1 MELSTALQMIL
12 DALGDS
18 VAELDEPLGVI
29 REACMK
35 ESVQDTEEQD
45 TEDWKSKYEDL
56 LGKYKERFVDLVTG
70 SNKGT
75 TSGEETV
82 LPEVNSLTFD
92 DIQMFDGSTE

>member
-1 MELSTALQMIL
+1 MELSAALQMIL

-35 ESVQDTEEQD
+35 ESVQDTE
-45 TEDWKSKYEDL
+45 DWKSKYDDL

-70 SNKGT
+70 SNKET
-75 TSGEETV
+75 TSDEETV

>member
-1 MELSTALQMIL
+1 MDLSTALQIIL

-29 REACMK
+29 RETCMK
-35 ESVQDTEEQD
+35 GSMQD

-56 LGKYKERFVDLVTG
+56 YDKYKKRFVDLTTG
-70 SNKGT
+70 GNKET

-82 LPEVNSLTFD
+82 LPEINSLTFD
-92 DIQMFDGSTE
+92 DIKMFDGSTE

>member
-1 MELSTALQMIL
+1 MDLSTALETIL

-35 ESVQDTEEQD
+35 ESAEDM
-45 TEDWKSKYEDL
+45 EDWKSKYEDL
-56 LGKYKERFVDLVTG
+56 LKKYKERFVNLVTG
-70 SNKGT
+70 DNKEN

-92 DIQMFDGSTE
+92 DINMFDGSTE

>member
-1 MELSTALQMIL
+1 MDLSFAFEMIL

-35 ESVQDTEEQD
+35 ESVQDTEE
-45 TEDWKSKYEDL
+45 WKSKYEDL
-56 LGKYKERFVDLVTG
+56 LDKYKKRFVDLVTG
-70 SNKGT
+70 SDKET

-82 LPEVNSLTFD
+82 LPEVNSLTFN
-92 DIQMFDGSTE
+92 DIEMFDGSTE

>member
-1 MELSTALQMIL
+1 MDLSTALQIIL

-35 ESVQDTEEQD
+35 GSMEDMED
-45 TEDWKSKYEDL
+45 MEDWKSKYEDL

-70 SNKGT
+70 SNKET

>member
-1 MELSTALQMIL
+1 MDLSTALETIL

-35 ESVQDTEEQD
+35 ESAEDM
-45 TEDWKSKYEDL
+45 EDWKSKYEDL
-56 LGKYKERFVDLVTG
+56 LKKYKERFVDLVTG
-70 SNKGT
+70 DNKEN

-92 DIQMFDGSTE
+92 DINMFDGTTE

>member
-1 MELSTALQMIL
+1 MDLSTALQMIL

-18 VAELDEPLGVI
+18 VAELDEPLGVV

-35 ESVQDTEEQD
+35 ESVED

-56 LGKYKERFVDLVTG
+56 LGKYKSRFVDLVTG
-70 SNKGT
+70 GNTET

-82 LPEVNSLTFD
+82 IPEVNSLTFE

>member
-1 MELSTALQMIL
+1 MDLSTALQIIL

-35 ESVQDTEEQD
+35 GSMEDMED
-45 TEDWKSKYEDL
+45 MEDWKSKYEDL

-70 SNKGT
+70 GNKEM

-92 DIQMFDGSTE
+92 DIKMFDGSTE

>member
-1 MELSTALQMIL
+1 MDLSTALQMIL

-35 ESVQDTEEQD
+35 ESVED

-56 LGKYKERFVDLVTG
+56 LGKYKKRFVDLATG
-70 SNKGT
+70 GNTKT

-82 LPEVNSLTFD
+82 LPEVNSLTFA
-92 DIQMFDGSTE
+92 DIEMFDGSTE

>member
-1 MELSTALQMIL
+1 MDLSVALQMIL

-35 ESVQDTEEQD
+35 ESVQDMEE
-45 TEDWKSKYEDL
+45 WKSKYEDL
-56 LGKYKERFVDLVTG
+56 LDKYKKRFVDLVTG
-70 SNKGT
+70 GDKET

-82 LPEVNSLTFD
+82 LPEVNSLTFN
-92 DIQMFDGSTE
+92 DIEMFDGSTE

>member
-1 MELSTALQMIL
+1 MDLSTALQMIL

-35 ESVQDTEEQD
+35 ESVED
-45 TEDWKSKYEDL
+45 TEDWKRKYEDL

-70 SNKGT
+70 SNKN
-75 TSGEETV
+75 SSNN
-82 LPEVNSLTFD
+82 PE
-92 DIQMFDGSTE
+92 

>member
-35 ESVQDTEEQD
+35 ESTED

-56 LGKYKERFVDLVTG
+56 LKKYKERFVNLVTG
-70 SNKGT
+70 DNKENK
-75 TSGEETV
+75 SDKETV
-82 LPEVNSLTFD
+82 LPEVNPLTFD
-92 DIQMFDGSTE
+92 DINMFDGSTE

>member
-12 DALGDS
+12 DGLGDS

-35 ESVQDTEEQD
+35 ESVQD

-70 SNKGT
+70 SNKET

>member
-35 ESVQDTEEQD
+35 ESAED

-56 LGKYKERFVDLVTG
+56 LKKYKERFVNLVTG
-70 SNKGT
+70 DNKQN
-75 TSGEETV
+75 TSGEETL

-92 DIQMFDGSTE
+92 DINMFDGSTE